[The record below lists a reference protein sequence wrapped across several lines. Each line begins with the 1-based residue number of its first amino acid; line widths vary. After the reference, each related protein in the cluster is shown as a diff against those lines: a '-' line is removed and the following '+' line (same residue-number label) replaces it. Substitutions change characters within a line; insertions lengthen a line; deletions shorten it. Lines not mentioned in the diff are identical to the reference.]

1 MIKFFRKIRQKLLT
15 ENKFSKYLIYAIGE
29 IVLVVIGILIALSIN
44 NWNEEK
50 KSKIKSREYC
60 EKLVS
65 DLVTDT
71 INIYYLINNCEQIQG
86 SIEMYFDFFEQG
98 NNTLSDL
105 IDSSKSIQWK
115 FFRYLPVN
123 YTFVDMQSSGNT
135 DLLNEEQR
143 RSLIEL
149 SNAQKFL
156 QIVIDKA
163 ITDTKNEMYERNKYL
178 DFDQSESDFFER
190 ISTQQ
195 DRSSKVQ
202 GLKHQHNVLTSIH
215 NLCGFMKS
223 LSEPIKEHSKRC
235 LELLQENEITE

>member
-1 MIKFFRKIRQKLLT
+1 MIKFFRKIRQNLLSEGKT
-15 ENKFSKYLIYAIGE
+15 GRYLKYAIGE
-29 IVLVVIGILIALSIN
+29 IILVVVGILIALSIN
-44 NWNEEK
+44 NWNEEN

-60 EKLVS
+60 EKLIS

-71 INIYYLINNCEQIQG
+71 ININHLTNNCEQIQEG
-86 SIEMYFDFFEQG
+86 IKVYFDYFEQG
-98 NNTLSDL
+98 NNPLSDL
-105 IDSSKSIQWK
+105 IDSSKSVQWK

-149 SNAQKFL
+149 SNSQKFL

-178 DFDQSESDFFER
+178 DFDLSESDFFER
-190 ISTQQ
+190 TRTQQ

-202 GLKHQHNVLTSIH
+202 GIKHQHNILTSIH
-215 NLCGFMKS
+215 DLCGFMKS
-223 LSEPIKEHSKRC
+223 LSEPIKE
-235 LELLQENEITE
+235 